1 MKKKGTNVS
10 RPARFLDLLS
20 LKRGDLILSGD
31 TDRESRMIASQT
43 GGPFS
48 HVAIVRSFAQRF
60 EALGD
65 GVGLTNHSVDRF
77 EQRAGRLC
85 ALMRIDEAHCL
96 VLRHKRAADEDEQA
110 HEDFSRAVFRFIGVR
125 YSSLDRLLKAL
136 PDSHP
141 LRPLGGPI
149 VRRLDSLRRKS
160 PHHRLRPPGLF
171 CSEVIAEIYA
181 EMGWDLPGVSP
192 ETVSPNDLYRV
203 GMSPGPLAPVG
214 DAVVEPDDTCCVPHE
229 QAGEI
234 PTAADLLD
242 AMKELPPGRYKIEEL
257 IKEKDSLYKH
267 RAISRHFGDL
277 LRAALGTYVSHRKGR
292 RPGYVSRVET
302 VLDELHRYDE
312 RAREVDAA
320 AGLDRKV
327 GKRGQVAKGQ
337 AAR

>member
-1 MKKKGTNVS
+1 MKKKGSKSS

-20 LKRGDLILSGD
+20 LQRGDLILTGD
-31 TDRESRMIASQT
+31 TDRESVLIAGQT

-77 EQRAGRLC
+77 EQRGKRLC
-85 ALMRIDEAHCL
+85 ALMRIDEAYCL
-96 VLRHKRAADEDEQA
+96 VLRHKQAAEEDEKA
-110 HEDFSRAVFRFIGVR
+110 HENFARAVFRFIGVR

-160 PHHRLRPPGLF
+160 LPHRLRPPGLF

-181 EMGWDLPGVSP
+181 ELGWDLPGVSP
-192 ETVSPNDLYRV
+192 ETVSPNDLYRI
-203 GMSPGPLAPVG
+203 GMAPGPMAPVG
-214 DAVVEPDDTCCVPHE
+214 EAVLEPDESCCVPHE

-234 PTAADLLD
+234 PTAADLLE
-242 AMKELPPGRYKIEEL
+242 AMKDLPPGRYKIEEM
-257 IKEKDSLYKH
+257 IKEKDTLYKH

-277 LRAALGTYVSHRKGR
+277 LRAALAKYVLHRKGR
-292 RPGYVSRVET
+292 RPGYVSRVEA

-312 RAREVDAA
+312 RARAVDAA

-327 GKRGQVAKGQ
+327 GRPKGQ
-337 AAR
+337 MAK